1 MRMQEGMIR
10 HDGRKG
16 RLWVYVLNAHLSD
29 EHILGT
35 SSDRRRRG
43 IWKSGEYDLLC
54 HTFSIPF
61 IGLPT
66 YEVAGHFTL
75 LPQLTWL
82 SQFLICVPS
91 TIVSNPH

>member
-1 MRMQEGMIR
+1 MQEGMIR

-43 IWKSGEYDLLC
+43 VWKSGEYDLLC
-54 HTFSIPF
+54 QSQISIPF
-61 IGLPT
+61 IGLLA
-66 YEVAGHFTL
+66 YEVAGHFTP
-75 LPQLTWL
+75 LP
-82 SQFLICVPS
+82 SADFASVNI
-91 TIVSNPH
+91 